1 MPKHPPAE
9 ARSVQLLPVDLI
21 HPGRYQARRRFDQ
34 GALEELA
41 GSIAESGVVQPVV
54 VRSRTGGYELL
65 AGERRWRAAQ
75 LAGLHDIPAILRDDL
90 DEREALV
97 LGLIE
102 NLQRESLSPM
112 ETARGLRQLGDGFD
126 LTHEVMSQRVGKS
139 RTYITNFLRLLTL
152 NERVQ
157 EMVDEGR
164 LSLGHAKVLA
174 GVPPER
180 QTPLALAT
188 LRKNLSVRALEN
200 LYKRSQVDLS
210 QSSMKRRNQRD
221 LARLQLALSGFL
233 GNPVSIE
240 YDGDRGRGEIRIR
253 FHTLDEFEGIL
264 DKWGFR
270 RD

>member
-1 MPKHPPAE
+1 
-9 ARSVQLLPVDLI
+9 
-21 HPGRYQARRRFDQ
+21 
-34 GALEELA
+34 
-41 GSIAESGVVQPVV
+41 VQPVV
-54 VRSRTGGYELL
+54 VRSRKGGYELL

-75 LAGLHDIPAILRDDL
+75 LAGLHDIPAIVRDDL

-112 ETARGLRQLGDGFD
+112 ETARGLRQLGDAFS

-139 RTYITNFLRLLTL
+139 RAYITNFLRLLTL

-200 LYKRSQVDLS
+200 LYKRSHVDLS
-210 QSSMKRRNQRD
+210 VPTTQRRNQRD
-221 LARLQLALSGFL
+221 LARLQDALSGFL
-233 GNPVSIE
+233 GNPVTLE
-240 YDGDRGRGEIRIR
+240 YDADRERGEIRIR

-264 DKWGFR
+264 DKWGYR
-270 RD
+270 RE